1 MTNGTVFPE
10 SVHSISNLPV
20 LAPNELCKV
29 VPPETPD
36 VLAYYYTLSGKTKT
50 ICMVT
55 DVKCN
60 VTGNGLG
67 GFNLEVI
74 FSGTKEYDSDGV
86 TSDSKCRFRLKLYK
100 DNQVIDSK
108 SVFTPYIYT
117 GESFSNIKET
127 FYNLEEGTYELILT
141 DY

>member
-1 MTNGTVFPE
+1 
-10 SVHSISNLPV
+10 
-20 LAPNELCKV
+20 
-29 VPPETPD
+29 
-36 VLAYYYTLSGKTKT
+36 
-50 ICMVT
+50 MVT